1 MTNENLNSIE
11 NDILGFDPS
20 QLTVYQEQP
29 QQTSG
34 GNPNIYHPKPALSKA
49 EDGVYRS
56 QIKVI

>member
-1 MTNENLNSIE
+1 MTNENLNSVE

-34 GNPNIYHPKPALSKA
+34 GNPNIVPSRAAVVGDVNPC
-49 EDGVYRS
+49 
-56 QIKVI
+56 I

>member
-34 GNPNIYHPKPALSKA
+34 GNPNIYHPKPASAYSHPLRN
-49 EDGVYRS
+49 DTVFMP
-56 QIKVI
+56 